1 MPKLRTVIDTSI
13 LVSAL
18 KSRDETRSPAWKIL
32 EMLKTKEIENY
43 VTPEILDEMEITL
56 FSIAMEFATPET
68 YWNLVDKANR
78 ILGIIR
84 SNSKFREPKHA
95 LRDKETLVK
104 LQDPDDV
111 KFLEAVFASK
121 AKYLITENTKHFGNF
136 VLKDDSRTGRAR
148 IMNHYFYV
156 LTAREFIRE
165 VKKR

>member
-1 MPKLRTVIDTSI
+1 M
-13 LVSAL
+13 
-18 KSRDETRSPAWKIL
+18 
-32 EMLKTKEIENY
+32 
-43 VTPEILDEMEITL
+43 
-56 FSIAMEFATPET
+56 
-68 YWNLVDKANR
+68 

-84 SNSKFREPKHA
+84 SNSRFLEPKHT
-95 LRDKETLVK
+95 LSDKETVIR

-148 IMNHYFYV
+148 IVNHYFYV

>member
-18 KSRDETRSPAWKIL
+18 KSKDEARSPAWKIL
-32 EMLKTKEIENY
+32 EMLKAREIENY

-56 FSIAMEFATPET
+56 FSIAIEFATPET
-68 YWNLVDKANR
+68 YWNLVDKAHR

-84 SNSKFREPKHA
+84 SNSRFLEPKHT
-95 LRDKETLVK
+95 LNDKKTVIR

-111 KFLEAVFASK
+111 KFIEAVFASK

-136 VLKDDSRTGRAR
+136 VLKDDSKTGRAR
-148 IMNHYFYV
+148 IVNHYFYV